1 MSLEI
6 QNIEQALDVKKEETC
21 EIISSLDVV
30 ELEQRYE
37 YDTNITI
44 CHYEWHK

>member
-1 MSLEI
+1 MNLENN
-6 QNIEQALDVKKEETC
+6 NIEQVVDVQKEETC
-21 EIISSLDVV
+21 EVISTLDVV

>member
-1 MSLEI
+1 MQQQEQLKT
-6 QNIEQALDVKKEETC
+6 IENVSDETS
-21 EIISSLDVV
+21 EVIDTFGVE

-44 CHYEWHK
+44 CHYEWH